1 MKYTLST
8 LTSVAAGLVCT
19 SACSI
24 LHGSRA
30 TPIPHSPPVAA
41 TTEATIEATSPTTG
55 RIIGIVND
63 RYTGMLAEGV
73 IVAATRSAGKS
84 HDQSA
89 MIVSETDQY
98 GRFQI
103 DALPPG
109 VYTIEIAFG
118 KRRIWR
124 TGIIVTPHTTTPVR
138 LVEDLAYLANAKL
151 PPAYARQLAMRRE
164 PAREPSLENNYVV
177 DGINTG
183 SLCGAMAPSLLL
195 NYDDSLSTA
204 CFHQEFACVP
214 ADPYSLSNLQ
224 PTFGTTL
231 IQRFY
236 PSAGHRQ
243 R

>member
-8 LTSVAAGLVCT
+8 LASVAAGLVCT
-19 SACSI
+19 SACSM

-41 TTEATIEATSPTTG
+41 TIEATTATTG
-55 RIIGIVND
+55 RIIGVVND

-73 IVAATRSAGKS
+73 IIAATRSDGKS

-89 MIVSETDQY
+89 MIVSQTDHY

-103 DALPPG
+103 NALPPG
-109 VYTIEIAFG
+109 VYSLEIAFG
-118 KRRIWR
+118 KRRIAR

-138 LVEDLAYLANAKL
+138 LVEDLAYQPNTKL
-151 PPAYARQLAMRRE
+151 PPAYARQLAMRRAPPPE
-164 PAREPSLENNYVV
+164 TSLENNYVV
-177 DGINTG
+177 DGITTD
-183 SLCGAMAPSLLL
+183 SLCGKRAPSLLL

-204 CFHQEFACVP
+204 CFHQDFACVP
-214 ADPYSLSNLQ
+214 AFDRPYY
-224 PTFGTTL
+224 PTFGTTV
-231 IQRFY
+231 IHRFY
-236 PSAGHRQ
+236 PFTGHRQ